1 MLLSEEEPA
10 MSRFQAQ
17 TTAILDQ
24 ELSDLRER
32 LGLRENQKSDLLREI
47 AALAAWVIRQA
58 EAGRRIEARRGRDV
72 EILCSPAIE
81 RLSRS
86 QAEGL
91 AGRIDLTDAEVER
104 LAEVLDR
111 GFSPTPAL
119 RKAFSRLADPNRR
132 PPRLHWKETAA

>member
-1 MLLSEEEPA
+1 
-10 MSRFQAQ
+10 
-17 TTAILDQ
+17 
-24 ELSDLRER
+24 
-32 LGLRENQKSDLLREI
+32 LRENQKAELLREI

-58 EAGRRIEARRGRDV
+58 ESGRRIEARRGGDV
-72 EILCSPAIE
+72 EALRHPTIE
-81 RLSRS
+81 RLSRKR
-86 QAEGL
+86 AEGL
-91 AGRIDLTDAEVER
+91 VGRIDLTDAEVKR